1 MKIDV
6 STKQLHQTANYVVIL
21 FYFDHVTLTLH
32 TIKMASVRDNDCY
45 VYVFGN
51 NLEAILEAL
60 EEEDDFE
67 SNLCDTANTAS
78 NSQLNYLIWEQKA
91 GPHINK
97 TQAHLPGC
105 IEPNQNLASTYQISL
120 KLIVLMDCLKIF

>member
-1 MKIDV
+1 MKINV

-67 SNLCDTANTAS
+67 SNLCGTANTAS
-78 NSQLNYLIWEQKA
+78 NSQLNYLI
-91 GPHINK
+91 
-97 TQAHLPGC
+97 
-105 IEPNQNLASTYQISL
+105 
-120 KLIVLMDCLKIF
+120 